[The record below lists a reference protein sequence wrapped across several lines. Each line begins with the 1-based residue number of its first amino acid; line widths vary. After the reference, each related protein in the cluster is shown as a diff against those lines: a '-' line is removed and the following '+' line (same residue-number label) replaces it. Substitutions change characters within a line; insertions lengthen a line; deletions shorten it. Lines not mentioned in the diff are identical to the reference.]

1 MRVKSVFLAAAS
13 AAGLFIAGPALAQT
27 TTGGATNIDTNS
39 DDNIQVNDVL
49 DLFVVDNAPDSYSS
63 TSTSSWSLS
72 KSYSSSDT
80 AYLVSANQSLK
91 AININKELDEV
102 ADFDGVDED
111 QSSVGYNSGN
121 NSVNDNAFAAFA
133 GISNN
138 AWNTGL
144 NANTQAATNIAAMGT
159 VNFGVSGCCVD
170 DGTGGGDTGD

>member
-13 AAGLFIAGPALAQT
+13 AAGLFVAGPALAQS
-27 TTGGATNIDTNS
+27 GGNNTANGN
-39 DDNIQVNDVL
+39 DNIQVSDVL
-49 DLFVVDNAPDSYSS
+49 DLFAIDNAADTYNSS
-63 TSTSSWSLS
+63 SSWSLS
-72 KSYSSSDT
+72 KSLSSTSSDRNVVAT
-80 AYLVSANQSLK
+80 QYLK
-91 AININKELDEV
+91 AINSNSQLDEV

-159 VNFGVSGCCVD
+159 VNFGVSGGGAGED
-170 DGTGGGDTGD
+170 GGD